1 MKLIV
6 GLGNPGRQY
15 VGTRHNMGYEVVGL
29 LARQH
34 GAGRPKSKFHAEY
47 VELNISGEKVILLS
61 PLTYM
66 NRSGLSVS
74 EAKGFYKLNLTDILI
89 VCDDLSLPVGKI
101 RIRTGGSSGGQKG
114 LIDII
119 RLLGTEEFPRLRLGI
134 GHPGDRM
141 SVVDWVLSGFSSE
154 EKPLAQSSIETAAQA
169 AVVWLKQ
176 GINSCMN
183 QFN

>member
-74 EAKGFYKLNLTDILI
+74 EAKGVYKLNLSDILI

-114 LIDII
+114 LADII

-141 SVVDWVLSGFSSE
+141 SVVDWVLSSFSSE
-154 EKPLAQSSIETAAQA
+154 DKPLAQSSIDAAAQA

-176 GINSCMN
+176 GIDVCMN